1 MVFGMLKRKKKPSG
15 GLPKREDWE
24 NEVAERIAAKA
35 EQRVAELVRI
45 EEDYRR
51 FASPK
56 QLRFI
61 KTHHTVLKALYK
73 VPVGDKGVF
82 KEVVTLGY
90 VQGVAISPEG
100 MLVISYTPRPPSWL
114 DEALASF
121 LRVFGK
127 QPPAYLLWTL
137 PQFAPLP
144 ALDYA
149 IIVETSKIVKTAWGE
164 FALPPLLTD
173 EEVAAFRAVYQKART
188 LEELVD
194 KLLRQMGMLVD
205 TSLNI
210 NPFVKTY
217 SLIEKSRDDR
227 KGTRKEKRAS
237 GAEVI
242 IQAEKD
248 PWEGFNL

>member
-1 MVFGMLKRKKKPSG
+1 VVFGFGKKRPSG
-15 GLPKREDWE
+15 GLPKRRYKDD
-24 NEVAERIAAKA
+24 VAERIVERA
-35 EQRVAELVRI
+35 EKRVGELVRV
-45 EEDYRR
+45 EEDYKALARPER
-51 FASPK
+51 
-56 QLRFI
+56 LRFV

-100 MLVISYTPRPPSWL
+100 LLVISYTPRPPSWV
-114 DEALASF
+114 DELASSL
-121 LRVFGK
+121 LRVLGK
-127 QPPAYLLWTL
+127 RPPSYLLWAL

-164 FALPPLLTD
+164 FALPPLLTE

-194 KLLRQMGMLVD
+194 KLLSQMGLLVD
-205 TSLNI
+205 TSLSI

-217 SLIEKSRDDR
+217 SLVEKSRDER
-227 KGTRKEKRAS
+227 KGTERIKRAS
-237 GAEVI
+237 GAEI
-242 IQAEKD
+242 MIQQEKD
-248 PWEGFNL
+248 PWEAFNL